1 MEILASG
8 NAEDISGTY
17 EQIGE
22 LIKRLEKSKDA
33 TADYLMETD
42 KDLEY
47 IPGGGGTRYIPEWGG
62 AARRGPSYPNPV

>member
-22 LIKRLEKSKDA
+22 LIKRLEKSKGCD
-33 TADYLMETD
+33 
-42 KDLEY
+42 
-47 IPGGGGTRYIPEWGG
+47 
-62 AARRGPSYPNPV
+62 RRLLDGDG